1 MDENISTL
9 KGIGLTMYEAQAYVT
24 LTSLIQ
30 ATADEVS
37 KSSGIPRSKIYDVL
51 KKLSEKDFIEIED
64 GRPLTYV
71 VKSPVE
77 VLSHE
82 KEKIDSQ
89 IEDVIVRLT
98 NIYENGMSQ
107 VQAPIWRIYGVE
119 KIINQELEI
128 IQRAK
133 NTINM
138 RIGFLFEGEG
148 EALIKAFKKR
158 RNLKVNI
165 LASPT
170 CYINN
175 EEINIIKMFKDQN
188 INIQKAI
195 QFLGVEKAFPKRLTD
210 NLQCFRQVFLRA
222 FFSICV
228 GQKVDIVVMK
238 HFVNHIQ
245 TPNVLTER
253 KDGLDVGFC
262 RDVTFP
268 ILIPS
273 DTDIRD
279 SGSISDKL
287 FHLREFH
294 LLRTPPC
301 LRRGEKASSCFQE
314 MMERCRFRRT
324 LCCTEDLYS
333 AQIRLQPGNQE
344 FSLRQ
349 FTPSIRVVILDPKGR
364 ILVLHIDGQ
373 RRTVLS
379 ARYSQDMPNHTQ
391 FFILSASTFSKTQTS
406 MLLSPESNSRTFFST
421 SSAAP
426 F

>member
-77 VLSHE
+77 VLSRE

-158 RNLKVNI
+158 RILKVNI

-188 INIQKAI
+188 INIQKADI
-195 QFLGVEKAFPKRLTD
+195 PFVKVLISDSKEMMHTYTKFSQDKREVIPETAIGIWNKYED
-210 NLQCFRQVFLRA
+210 VARNYDER
-222 FFSICV
+222 
-228 GQKVDIVVMK
+228 
-238 HFVNHIQ
+238 FVNQLEKIKK
-245 TPNVLTER
+245 R
-253 KDGLDVGFC
+253 KN
-262 RDVTFP
+262 
-268 ILIPS
+268 
-273 DTDIRD
+273 
-279 SGSISDKL
+279 K
-287 FHLREFH
+287 
-294 LLRTPPC
+294 
-301 LRRGEKASSCFQE
+301 K
-314 MMERCRFRRT
+314 
-324 LCCTEDLYS
+324 
-333 AQIRLQPGNQE
+333 
-344 FSLRQ
+344 
-349 FTPSIRVVILDPKGR
+349 
-364 ILVLHIDGQ
+364 
-373 RRTVLS
+373 
-379 ARYSQDMPNHTQ
+379 
-391 FFILSASTFSKTQTS
+391 
-406 MLLSPESNSRTFFST
+406 
-421 SSAAP
+421 
-426 F
+426 

>member
-158 RNLKVNI
+158 RSLKVNI

-175 EEINIIKMFKDQN
+175 KEINIIKMFKDQN
-188 INIQKAI
+188 INIQKADI
-195 QFLGVEKAFPKRLTD
+195 PFVKVLISDSKEMMHTYTKFSQDKREVIPETAIGIWNKYED
-210 NLQCFRQVFLRA
+210 VARNYDER
-222 FFSICV
+222 
-228 GQKVDIVVMK
+228 
-238 HFVNHIQ
+238 FVNQLEKIKK
-245 TPNVLTER
+245 R
-253 KDGLDVGFC
+253 KN
-262 RDVTFP
+262 
-268 ILIPS
+268 
-273 DTDIRD
+273 
-279 SGSISDKL
+279 K
-287 FHLREFH
+287 
-294 LLRTPPC
+294 
-301 LRRGEKASSCFQE
+301 K
-314 MMERCRFRRT
+314 
-324 LCCTEDLYS
+324 
-333 AQIRLQPGNQE
+333 
-344 FSLRQ
+344 
-349 FTPSIRVVILDPKGR
+349 
-364 ILVLHIDGQ
+364 
-373 RRTVLS
+373 
-379 ARYSQDMPNHTQ
+379 
-391 FFILSASTFSKTQTS
+391 
-406 MLLSPESNSRTFFST
+406 
-421 SSAAP
+421 
-426 F
+426 

>member
-30 ATADEVS
+30 ASADEVS

-77 VLSHE
+77 VLSRE

-158 RNLKVNI
+158 RSLKVNI

-188 INIQKAI
+188 INIQKADI
-195 QFLGVEKAFPKRLTD
+195 PFVKVLISDSKEMMHTYTKFSQDKREVIPETAIGIWNKYED
-210 NLQCFRQVFLRA
+210 VARNYDER
-222 FFSICV
+222 
-228 GQKVDIVVMK
+228 
-238 HFVNHIQ
+238 FVNQLEKIKK
-245 TPNVLTER
+245 R
-253 KDGLDVGFC
+253 KN
-262 RDVTFP
+262 
-268 ILIPS
+268 
-273 DTDIRD
+273 
-279 SGSISDKL
+279 K
-287 FHLREFH
+287 
-294 LLRTPPC
+294 
-301 LRRGEKASSCFQE
+301 K
-314 MMERCRFRRT
+314 
-324 LCCTEDLYS
+324 
-333 AQIRLQPGNQE
+333 
-344 FSLRQ
+344 
-349 FTPSIRVVILDPKGR
+349 
-364 ILVLHIDGQ
+364 
-373 RRTVLS
+373 
-379 ARYSQDMPNHTQ
+379 
-391 FFILSASTFSKTQTS
+391 
-406 MLLSPESNSRTFFST
+406 
-421 SSAAP
+421 
-426 F
+426 